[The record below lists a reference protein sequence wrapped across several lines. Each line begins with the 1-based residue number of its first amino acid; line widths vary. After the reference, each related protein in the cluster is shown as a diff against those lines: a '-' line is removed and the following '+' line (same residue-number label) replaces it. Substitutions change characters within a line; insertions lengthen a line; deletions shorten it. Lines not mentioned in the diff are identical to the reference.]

1 MEKAKLFT
9 QVQVLVALNEMARH
23 ESLFFTYEI
32 AQMQLIYIAALLDA
46 DRLAEADKEITELGI
61 MIFDELELQGRTESD
76 MRLYLDQPLVKG
88 AIRYALTVAGYD
100 PLLMERLFALDELTL
115 TVNAAPTM
123 KGASA

>member
-1 MEKAKLFT
+1 
-9 QVQVLVALNEMARH
+9 LVALNEMARH